1 MFRSIMKS
9 HKVENGE
16 MEIFIPFVN
25 KDQLK
30 TILDFLYCGQI
41 RCGSE
46 EEADQIIRILTYDL
60 QLLPEDA
67 DISPNFGTFDCQIC
81 HRGFG
86 RSAHIKGIERLKPGN
101 QGFGRLVS

>member
-1 MFRSIMKS
+1 MFRSIMKN
-9 HKVENGE
+9 HKVEEGE
-16 MEIFIPFVN
+16 MEIFIPFVS

-30 TILDFLYCGQI
+30 TILDFLYSGQI
-41 RCGSE
+41 RCGNE

-81 HRGFG
+81 REKFPEDDLFLH
-86 RSAHIKGIERLKPGN
+86 
-101 QGFGRLVS
+101 VSFIH